1 MEQFDQLLERDMAA
15 LEKELS
21 VRQEARV
28 AETTSGKEML
38 KQSLQAIT
46 GGKPAAA
53 PAAQAAPSDEDSLL
67 PNYVKAA
74 PAETKLAVEKLL
86 ESTIH
91 KGIVAAT
98 EEAKKSNPYIL
109 DAFHDALVEKLYPEL
124 QKRGLVK

>member
-1 MEQFDQLLERDMAA
+1 MMA

-21 VRQEARV
+21 ARQESRV

-46 GGKPAAA
+46 GTNPISA
-53 PAAQAAPSDEDSLL
+53 PAQAASSDEDSLL
-67 PNYVKAA
+67 PNYVKSA

-91 KGIVAAT
+91 KGIAAAT

-124 QKRGLVK
+124 HKRGLVK